1 MTKMNI
7 TSITYKRIKNLGN
20 YQSESFE
27 FTAEV
32 NEDQGDLA
40 LKVAEQLKFYVL
52 ESLGLSEDQPF

>member
-1 MTKMNI
+1 VKI

-32 NEDQGDLA
+32 DEDQGDLA

-52 ESLGLSEDQPF
+52 ESLGLSGDELF

>member
-1 MTKMNI
+1 MKI
-7 TSITYKRIKNLGN
+7 TSITYKRVKSLGN
-20 YQSESFE
+20 YQSEFFE

-52 ESLGLSEDQPF
+52 ESLGLSEDEPF